1 MTTVNKIKVQN
12 DKNIEELITALYCR
26 LSVEDIKDEDGKKK
40 KKEKEDESNSISNQK
55 QILLDY
61 CKKHGYTNT
70 MFFVDDGIS
79 GTSFDRND
87 FNRMQRMVEE
97 GKICRII
104 VKDLSRFGR
113 EQVEAGRLTQIVYP
127 SLGVTFISIQE
138 NINSSTGE
146 GMEMLPFY
154 NIFNEWYAAQTS
166 KKIRA
171 VWQSKADNGK
181 RVSPVVPYGYK
192 KDETD
197 KEKWLIDEPAAEI
210 VKKIYS
216 LCLAGRGP
224 LQIAKQL
231 EREKVLV
238 PTAYFESVGRK
249 TRNATPLDPYAWHPS
264 AVVGILE
271 NRQYTG
277 CAVNFK
283 TTTVS
288 YKVHTRIINPVE
300 DYQIIPNM
308 QEPIISEDIWLRVQ
322 ELRKNRRRN
331 TATGRAS
338 LFSGLV
344 YCPDSGCKLNFC
356 ASKSLRRDQEFFRC
370 ANYKNGRGS
379 CKIHFIRDVVLEKV
393 VLEAVRNL
401 ADFVKCHEPVFLY
414 MLARKNDAM
423 RQQERKRLERVIER
437 GTRRISEIDK
447 LIEAAFER
455 NVLGK
460 LEDDRY
466 ERMVK
471 NYAQEQ
477 RELIAEVQES
487 KVVLQKAE
495 QQVVDLRL
503 LLRTLR
509 ELTEVKELTPTLVN
523 SLIERIEVH
532 NNDKSSGHCYV
543 KVDIYFTAAGMIDI
557 PTEEEILAMMEEIR
571 ENPQE
576 FRYVA

>member
-1 MTTVNKIKVQN
+1 MTTVNKNKVQN

-40 KKEKEDESNSISNQK
+40 KKDKEDESNSISNQK

-308 QEPIISEDIWLRVQ
+308 QEPIINEDIWLRVQ

-331 TATGRAS
+331 TATGRTS

-344 YCPDSGCKLNFC
+344 YCPDCGSKLHFC

-460 LEDDRY
+460 LEDERY